1 MRDFRSRKTKKNSEP
16 GRSSSSSGTHADRGF
31 CFNGLNT
38 DDDTAATVA
47 LKDSIA
53 GMLGP
58 MGINGVSFVEPKE
71 ITDARARIQC
81 RENTFMHVT
90 DGTPTGC
97 LCGYIVQNPPPPGA
111 PECPVWVL
119 LDC

>member
-1 MRDFRSRKTKKNSEP
+1 MRDFRSKRTKSKPGHSNS
-16 GRSSSSSGTHADRGF
+16 SCGTRADRGF

-58 MGINGVSFVEPKE
+58 MGITGVSFVEPKE
-71 ITDARARIQC
+71 ITDARSWIQG

-90 DGTPTGC
+90 DGTPTGG
-97 LCGYIVQNPPPPGA
+97 LCGYIAQNPPPPGA
-111 PECPVWVL
+111 PGCPVCDL